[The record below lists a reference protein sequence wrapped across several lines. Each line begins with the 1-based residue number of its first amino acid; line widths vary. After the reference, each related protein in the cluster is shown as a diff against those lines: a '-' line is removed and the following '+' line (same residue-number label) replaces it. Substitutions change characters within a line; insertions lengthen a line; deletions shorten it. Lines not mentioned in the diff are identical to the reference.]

1 MVISLLLLGPF
12 SPSVSSLVIVMEI
25 SSVFLLSKV
34 LASVFIFHRSRNIH
48 RMILGDCS
56 PVSAILCIS
65 YSTYLAVGYDN
76 GNLNIYELMNS
87 KQVASIKAHD
97 KPIRKLLYNLN
108 TNIITTISEDGY
120 IKFWELRVY

>member
-1 MVISLLLLGPF
+1 
-12 SPSVSSLVIVMEI
+12 
-25 SSVFLLSKV
+25 
-34 LASVFIFHRSRNIH
+34 
-48 RMILGDCS
+48 MILGDCS

-87 KQVASIKAHD
+87 KHVASIKAHD